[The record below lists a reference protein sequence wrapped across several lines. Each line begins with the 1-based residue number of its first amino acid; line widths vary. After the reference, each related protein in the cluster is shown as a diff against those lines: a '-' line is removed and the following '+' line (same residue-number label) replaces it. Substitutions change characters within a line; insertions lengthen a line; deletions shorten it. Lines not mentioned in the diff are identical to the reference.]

1 MRNAPG
7 KCGEFRNRL
16 TRTVTLQIRSQSPR
30 PPLTKCDRGRAG
42 PMESHSTE
50 TRQGHIEEKMNE
62 TVKERNRYRWEATHQ
77 DVYDKCV

>member
-1 MRNAPG
+1 
-7 KCGEFRNRL
+7 
-16 TRTVTLQIRSQSPR
+16 
-30 PPLTKCDRGRAG
+30 
-42 PMESHSTE
+42 MESHSTE